1 MLPTGSLGPQVSA
14 FATSS
19 QAGWSLAVPP
29 ARSSHGSP
37 GGCSSL
43 QAVPAAAV
51 GGVVEATL
59 RPHSASLGK
68 SHFPPTRTA
77 GWPRQE
83 RLEGEQ
89 HHCSPRGGWRVCT
102 RAGLVPRVG
111 PPAPCVVLLPSV
123 CHTPTKGSPEGACSQ
138 SLAVVLQAGRAGRV
152 PSISKGWQRPRA
164 WPARRCKPPSGL
176 GC

>member
-1 MLPTGSLGPQVSA
+1 M
-14 FATSS
+14 
-19 QAGWSLAVPP
+19 
-29 ARSSHGSP
+29 
-37 GGCSSL
+37 
-43 QAVPAAAV
+43 
-51 GGVVEATL
+51 EATL

-138 SLAVVLQAGRAGRV
+138 SVLGGGAAGWEGRQG
-152 PSISKGWQRPRA
+152 SQH
-164 WPARRCKPPSGL
+164 
-176 GC
+176 